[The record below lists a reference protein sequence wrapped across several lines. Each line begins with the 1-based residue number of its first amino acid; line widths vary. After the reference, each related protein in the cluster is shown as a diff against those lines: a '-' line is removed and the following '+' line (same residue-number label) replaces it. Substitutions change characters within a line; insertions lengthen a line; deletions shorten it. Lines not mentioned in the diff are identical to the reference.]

1 MNLRHLNI
9 FKTVCEEGSITGA
22 AKVLSMTQPAIS
34 HAINELEE
42 SVGAA
47 LFDRV
52 SRKIVINE
60 NGKFYLSKV
69 IPLLDLYNDLESLN
83 GALNRQAPL
92 RIGSCV
98 TLASYLLPE
107 VVARFGKSNPDTRL
121 MVTVNNSKEIENLL
135 LKNELDLGLIEG
147 VVPDEQLEKIPFSS
161 YPLAVIC
168 SPGHRFAR
176 PASQPVSLEKLVEE
190 PFLLREAGCTIR
202 DTFDC
207 ALMLH
212 NLSVIPL
219 WTSTS
224 SDVIVQAVRENL
236 GLGVVPRIFAD
247 EYIKRGEVVEIDVK
261 DLDISCMNHVVFNRD
276 KFQSEAFQAFINLVL
291 FD

>member
-176 PASQPVSLEKLVEE
+176 PAGQPVSLEKLVEE

-236 GLGVVPRIFAD
+236 GIGVVPRIFAD